1 MNVRQIRQS
10 FILLLTAVIWGV
22 AFVAQSVGMDYV
34 GPFTFIC
41 VRSLIGGLVL
51 LPCITLLDRLN
62 GRREGTVSENDGG
75 NKGNTDGNNGTG
87 WKGNRNDKNSRAGER
102 QSVQKSADMK
112 TLLLGGVCCGLALC
126 AASCFQ
132 QFGILYTSVGKAG
145 FLTAFYII
153 IVPVLGLFFGKKCGP
168 FVWIGVLLALAGLY
182 FLCMT
187 ESLRLGTGDILV
199 FICACLFSVHILVID
214 YFTRYV
220 DGVKMSCIQFFVCGA
235 VSGIAML
242 IFERPELTQLLAA
255 WKPVLYA
262 GVLSSG
268 AGYTLQIV
276 GQKDMNPT
284 VASLI
289 LSLESVVSVLA
300 GMLFLNQHLTS
311 RELFGCIL
319 MFSAIILAQ
328 LPQKEKKESL
338 VRVG

>member
-1 MNVRQIRQS
+1 MNSRQIRQS
-10 FILLLTAVIWGV
+10 LILLLTAVIWGV

-41 VRSLIGGLVL
+41 ARSLIGGLVL

-62 GRREGTVSENDGG
+62 GQQKKS
-75 NKGNTDGNNGTG
+75 TDR
-87 WKGNRNDKNSRAGER
+87 KK
-102 QSVQKSADMK
+102 
-112 TLLLGGVCCGLALC
+112 LLLGGICCGLALC
-126 AASCFQ
+126 TASCFQ

-153 IVPVLGLFFGKKCGP
+153 IVPILGLFFGKKCGP

-187 ESLRLGTGDILV
+187 ESLRLGNGDILV

-214 YFTRYV
+214 YFTQYV
-220 DGVKMSCIQFFVCGA
+220 DGVKMSCIQFFVCAA
-235 VSGIAML
+235 VSGAAML
-242 IFERPELTQLLAA
+242 IFERPEPAQLLAA

-268 AGYTLQIV
+268 AGYTLPIV

-300 GMLFLNQHLTS
+300 GMLFLNQHLSS
-311 RELFGCIL
+311 RELFGCVL
-319 MFSAIILAQ
+319 MFAAIILAQ
-328 LPQKEKKESL
+328 LPQKEKKE
-338 VRVG
+338 

>member
-1 MNVRQIRQS
+1 MTSRQIRQS
-10 FILLLTAVIWGV
+10 FILLLTAIIWGV

-51 LPCITLLDRLN
+51 IPCIALLNKWKVQDKEAST
-62 GRREGTVSENDGG
+62 GR
-75 NKGNTDGNNGTG
+75 
-87 WKGNRNDKNSRAGER
+87 
-102 QSVQKSADMK
+102 KSAKEDRGK
-112 TLLLGGVCCGLALC
+112 LLWGGICCGLALC
-126 AASCFQ
+126 FASCFQ

-199 FICACLFSVHILVID
+199 FICACLFSIHILVID
-214 YFTRYV
+214 YFTQYA
-220 DGVKMSCIQFFVCGA
+220 DGVKMSCIQFFVCGI

-242 IFERPELTQLLAA
+242 IFEKPELGQLLAA

-300 GMLFLNQHLTS
+300 GMLLLNQHLTS
-311 RELFGCIL
+311 RELLGCTL
-319 MFSAIILAQ
+319 MFAAIILAQ
-328 LPQKEKKESL
+328 IPQKTKKRREVFES
-338 VRVG
+338 

>member
-1 MNVRQIRQS
+1 MNSRQIRQS
-10 FILLLTAVIWGV
+10 LILLLTAVIWGV

-41 VRSLIGGLVL
+41 ARSLIGGLVL

-62 GRREGTVSENDGG
+62 GQQKKS
-75 NKGNTDGNNGTG
+75 TDR
-87 WKGNRNDKNSRAGER
+87 KK
-102 QSVQKSADMK
+102 
-112 TLLLGGVCCGLALC
+112 LLLGGICCGLALC
-126 AASCFQ
+126 TASCFQ

-153 IVPVLGLFFGKKCGP
+153 IVPILGLFFGKKCGP

-187 ESLRLGTGDILV
+187 ESLRLGNGDILV

-214 YFTRYV
+214 YFTQYV
-220 DGVKMSCIQFFVCGA
+220 DGVKMSCIQFFVCAA
-235 VSGIAML
+235 VSGAALL
-242 IFERPELTQLLAA
+242 IFERPEPAHLLAA
-255 WKPVLYA
+255 WKPVLYS

-300 GMLFLNQHLTS
+300 GMLFLNQHLSS
-311 RELFGCIL
+311 RELFGCVL
-319 MFSAIILAQ
+319 MFAAIILAQ
-328 LPQKEKKESL
+328 LPQKEKKE
-338 VRVG
+338 